1 MNEKLD
7 FLKREAQR
15 LGVAIIGATVLDDP
29 RFSTCSGAGGPE
41 HHHYGDGGLLE
52 HTFEV
57 WNLMRSSVNALN
69 VTNLN
74 HKELFLSAIFHDAGK
89 MWDYEIRDGVWKT
102 APHKYII
109 HHIPRSAIVWSQAL
123 DVLRRREDIVQD
135 CAVYQLEDAVL
146 HNILSH
152 HGRLEWR
159 SPVEPQTRSAWL
171 LHLCDMLSARMRD
184 NNAK

>member
-1 MNEKLD
+1 MLD
-7 FLKREAQR
+7 FLKREAHR
-15 LGVAIIGATVLDDP
+15 LNVSIISSTVLDDP
-29 RFSTCSGAGGPE
+29 RFPTCSGAGGPE

-52 HTFEV
+52 HTLEV
-57 WNLMRSSVNALN
+57 WNLMCSTVSALCI
-69 VTNLN
+69 NLN

-89 MWDYEIRDGVWKT
+89 MWDYEKRDGVWT
-102 APHKYII
+102 TSPHKYII

-123 DVLRRREDIVQD
+123 GTLCTQGIRREDPGFHD
-135 CAVYQLEDAVL
+135 LFALEDAVL

-159 SPVEPQTRSAWL
+159 SPIEPQTRAAWL

-184 NNAK
+184 NNGK